1 MRPQCAYA
9 ELRTAAGPA
18 FSARDR
24 ELVGLL
30 APHVAQAATDGEVA
44 RHLGISPRTVQK
56 HPQLIYRELALTSRA
71 ELRVRLTRGAGNP

>member
-1 MRPQCAYA
+1 MRVR
-9 ELRTAAGPA
+9 RTAHGRRPG

-24 ELVGLL
+24 ELAGLL

-56 HPQLIYRELALTSRA
+56 HLQQIYRELDPISRA
-71 ELRVRLTRGAGNP
+71 ELMARLTRGAGNP